1 MRIYMDNA
9 ATTFPKAPGVGEA
22 VKSYI
27 DNIGVNV
34 KRGTYSTAFS
44 AGETVLETREMIC
57 NLFNFHNT
65 DNVVFTMN
73 ITQSMNFLIK
83 EILKSGD
90 HCIVSSMEHNAVMR
104 PLSQLVNKKV
114 EFSRVKCDKFGRLDP
129 KDIKK
134 HIKYNTR
141 AVIMTHASNV
151 CGTILPLYQIGKVC
165 KDENL
170 LFIVD
175 SAQTAGVCDID
186 FNDMNA
192 DAIAFTG
199 HKGLLGPQGTGGF
212 ILSEKLSKTIES
224 LICGGTG
231 SDSKS
236 EYQPEYM
243 PDKFEPGTMNLP
255 GIFGLHRAL
264 KYISEI
270 GIENIRNEELSL
282 ASRFLE
288 GVLNMKNIS
297 IAGLSTI
304 QGRTAVV
311 SLDFGKK
318 DNGEV
323 SYLLDKDYGIMTRC
337 GLHCAPSAHKTLGT
351 FPHGTVR
358 FSFSHYNT
366 DKEVNYVLESIHK
379 ISKRRGIE

>member
-22 VKSYI
+22 VKRYI
-27 DNIGVNV
+27 DDIGVNV
-34 KRGTYSTAFS
+34 KRGTYDSAFS
-44 AGETVLETREMIC
+44 AGEIILETREMIC
-57 NLFNFHNT
+57 DLFNFHNS
-65 DNVVFTMN
+65 DYVVFTMN
-73 ITQSMNFLIK
+73 ITQSLNFLIK
-83 EILKSGD
+83 GILKPGD

-104 PLSQLVNKKV
+104 PLSQLIKEV
-114 EFSRVKCDKFGRLDP
+114 EFSRVKCDQFGRLDA

-134 HIKYNTR
+134 QIKHNTR

-151 CGTILPLYQIGKVC
+151 CGTILPLYEIGKVC
-165 KDENL
+165 RDNNL
-170 LFIVD
+170 LFIID
-175 SAQTAGVCDID
+175 SAQTAGVFDID
-186 FNDMNA
+186 FYGMNA
-192 DAIAFTG
+192 DAITFTG
-199 HKGLLGPQGTGGF
+199 HKGLLGPQGIGGF
-212 ILSEKLSKTIES
+212 ILSEKLSKSMES

-231 SDSKS
+231 SDSES
-236 EYQPEYM
+236 EDQPEYM

-264 KYISEI
+264 KYINET
-270 GIENIRNEELSL
+270 GIENIRNKELNL
-282 ASRFLE
+282 TSRFLE
-288 GVLNMKNIS
+288 GVLNMKNIN

-304 QGRTAVV
+304 QDRTAVI
-311 SLDFGKK
+311 SLDFIKK

-323 SYLLDKDYGIMTRC
+323 SYFLNKGYGIMTRC

-366 DKEVNYVLESIHK
+366 DKEIDYVIESIHK
-379 ISKRRGIE
+379 INDR